1 MTLYYSKNRSQ
12 AKPRASSHLLCRE
25 KWFKDKLLGLIVH
38 PDARISDRQLDI
50 ISGLWIKRLLFKPS

>member
-1 MTLYYSKNRSQ
+1 
-12 AKPRASSHLLCRE
+12 
-25 KWFKDKLLGLIVH
+25 LGLIVH